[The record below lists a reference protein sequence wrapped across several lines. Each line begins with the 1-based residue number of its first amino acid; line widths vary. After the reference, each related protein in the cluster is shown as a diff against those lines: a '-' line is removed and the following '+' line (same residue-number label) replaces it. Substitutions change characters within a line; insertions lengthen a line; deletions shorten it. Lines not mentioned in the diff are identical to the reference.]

1 MSMRVKIILV
11 INITALVIL
20 IIAVGTGLRF
30 AETQM
35 TETIELILL
44 SVADTADRLISSE
57 MDLLKSNVHTAAWY
71 VRAASYGGNI
81 HETLEQQVM
90 VYPGFLALTVIQVPN
105 EKEGESWETDARISD
120 SAGSPP
126 VPEELIT
133 SEYVRWAAA
142 GAAVISTTRH
152 DPESGTL
159 VIHVCVPLSGNRVLI
174 ATIDGFYFCNV
185 LANLSVWGSGHIFIV
200 DRDGIMI
207 SNPHR
212 DWVQSRFN
220 IFEEAGSDS
229 QFEQAALVLSKIVR
243 GEAGRGRYPLNGE
256 DRICVYRPITGS
268 TAGWSLG
275 VVAPAEEGPITNIRY
290 GFIMVGV
297 LSVLLSVVVA
307 FLVSGILE
315 KPYTTL
321 SGVLSAM
328 KYQEELL
335 HTTNQVADKML
346 RSNSARFRPDL
357 HECMGLMAR
366 SINADRMRIF
376 YNISDGGQNKA
387 VLRHEWLKE
396 APNAPLSDIQF
407 SYHEY
412 VGRWYSMLSQGQI
425 INSLVRDL
433 PEDEQVILKPHNI
446 VSIVVFPL
454 FIHSEFWG
462 FASFDDCHK
471 ERVFTTDE
479 LGLMSAGT
487 SFATNA
493 RERNDMEA
501 DLIRAQEEAVAS
513 TDAKSRFLAN
523 MSHEMRTPLNA
534 VIGLTELTLDAGR
547 LHEEDEENIVKIY
560 NSGVILLGLIND
572 ILDLSKIE
580 SGKFEIIPV
589 IYNMPSLINDTITLN
604 SVRIGSKPIAFELH
618 IDGSLPNTL
627 KGDDLRIK
635 QIFNNL
641 LSNAFKYTREGRV
654 DWTISCRRDG
664 DSLWLISTIKDTG
677 IGIRPDDLKK
687 LFSDYNQVDTR
698 SNRKIE
704 GTGLGLSI
712 TKKMAEMMDG
722 GISVESEYGVGS
734 TFTLNLRQGF
744 VNDVPIGDEVAE
756 RLMSFHYSERK
767 RDRSAKLLR
776 VPVPYAKV
784 LVVDD
789 VTINLDVARGLLKP
803 YQMQVDCVTCG
814 PDAIVLIKEAKVQ
827 YNAIFMDHMM
837 PDMDGIEAVRIIR
850 EEIGTDYAKTVPI
863 IALTANAIV
872 GNEEMFL
879 SKGFQAFLSKPIDIR
894 ALDSAINRWVR
905 NKAMEEKFSANAAA
919 TAPAENTATAEP
931 DIHQTVI
938 GQLRIEGIDTA
949 GGLRNFG
956 GDAESYRNVL
966 GSYVINTPPLL
977 DKIRRGAADDIAAYR
992 VIVHGIK
999 SASRSIG
1006 AAALGTAAESLEFAA
1021 RDNNAAF
1028 IGEANDA
1035 FVAGVERLITEL
1047 AAFLRE
1053 HDESARRP
1061 LKPAPD
1067 RALLAAL
1074 RTACQSFDV
1083 DQVDQAMEQLES
1095 SRYESGGD
1103 LVSWLRERVDTA
1115 DYDQIAERLAAETGE
1130 SAGSSG

>member
-1 MSMRVKIILV
+1 MRVKIILV

-20 IIAVGTGLRF
+20 VIAVGAGLRF
-30 AETQM
+30 AEAQM
-35 TETIELILL
+35 TETIEMILL

-57 MDLLKSNVHTAAWY
+57 MNLLKSNVQTAAWH
-71 VRAASYGGNI
+71 VRVATYSGTI

-90 VYPGFLALTVIQVPN
+90 VYPGFLALTIIKVPN
-105 EKEGESWETDARISD
+105 ENEGEDWATGAYISD

-126 VPEELIT
+126 VPAELVT

-142 GAAVISTTRH
+142 GASVISTTRH

-159 VIHVCVPLSGNRVLI
+159 VIHVCVPLAGNRVLI

-200 DRDGIMI
+200 DQSGTMI
-207 SNPHR
+207 SNPR
-212 DWVQSRFN
+212 REWVQSRFN
-220 IFEEAGSDS
+220 IFEQAGVDP
-229 QFEQAALVLSKIVR
+229 QFDRAARVMAKIVQ
-243 GEAGRGRYPLNGE
+243 GEVGIGRYPIDGE
-256 DRICVYRPITGS
+256 ERICVYRPISGS

-307 FLVSGILE
+307 FLASGILE

-346 RSNSARFRPDL
+346 RSHSSCFRPDL
-357 HECMGLMAR
+357 HECMGLMAQ
-366 SINADRMRIF
+366 SINVDRMRIF
-376 YNISDGGQNKA
+376 ANVSGENGEVRA
-387 VLRHEWLKE
+387 VLRHEWLRE
-396 APNAPLSDIQF
+396 APYAPLGTIQF
-407 SYHEY
+407 SYHQR
-412 VGRWYSMLSQGQI
+412 VRRWYSMLSQGQI

-433 PEDEQVILKPHNI
+433 PEDEQKILKPHQV
-446 VSIVVFPL
+446 VSILVFPL
-454 FIHSEFWG
+454 FIHNEFWG

-471 ERVFTTDE
+471 ERIFTTDE

-513 TDAKSRFLAN
+513 TEAKSRFLAN

-604 SVRIGSKPIAFELH
+604 SVRIGSKPITFQIH

-664 DSLWLISTIKDTG
+664 DSLWLNSTIKDTG

-712 TKKMAEMMDG
+712 TKRMAEMMDG

-803 YQMQVDCVTCG
+803 YQMQVDCVTSG
-814 PDAIVLIKEAKVQ
+814 PDAIGLIREEKVR
-827 YNAIFMDHMM
+827 YNAVFMDHMM
-837 PDMDGIEAVRIIR
+837 PEMDGIEAVRIIR
-850 EEIGTDYAKTVPI
+850 KEIGTEYAKTVPI

-905 NKAMEEKFSANAAA
+905 NKALERELAAQGGGNAAA
-919 TAPAENTATAEP
+919 GGAVESAKAAEP
-931 DIHQTVI
+931 DIHQAVI
-938 GQLRIEGIDTA
+938 GQLRLEGIDTA
-949 GGLRNFG
+949 AGLRNFG
-956 GDAESYRNVL
+956 GDAESYRSVL
-966 GSYVINTPPLL
+966 GSYVTNTPPLL
-977 DKIRRGAADDIAAYR
+977 DKIRRGAADDIATYR

-1006 AAALGTAAESLEFAA
+1006 AAALGTTAESLEFAA

-1028 IGEANDA
+1028 IGETNDA
-1035 FVAGVERLITEL
+1035 FVAAVERLITEL

-1053 HDESARRP
+1053 HDEPQQRP
-1061 LKPAPD
+1061 LKPEPD
-1067 RALLAAL
+1067 HALLAAL
-1074 RTACQSFDV
+1074 REACASFDA

-1103 LVSWLRERVDTA
+1103 LVSWLRERVDAA
-1115 DYDQIAERLAAETGE
+1115 DYDQIAERLAGE
-1130 SAGSSG
+1130 SGGSTG